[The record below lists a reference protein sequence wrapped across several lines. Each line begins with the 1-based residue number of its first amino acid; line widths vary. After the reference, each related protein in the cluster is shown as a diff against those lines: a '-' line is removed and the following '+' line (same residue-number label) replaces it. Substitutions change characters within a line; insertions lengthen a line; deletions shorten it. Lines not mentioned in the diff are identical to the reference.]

1 MFFRHEAQTAPA
13 ERAPSHETRER
24 HESLAIPREAV
35 EQSAPRASVQ
45 NGPEDYK
52 PEFGSTVMASTRWT
66 KGRGNKPL
74 SSRLLNAGA
83 GVLALPFVMGGRGI
97 IFAAQDAARA
107 VKGVAAFA
115 TNILKDQGPVVRVL
129 ALPLLVGG
137 LIGGVVCGAAYGAV
151 RGFFGAFPDV
161 MRGIISSYTGGNVNY
176 FSLAYRKYRD

>member
-66 KGRGNKPL
+66 KGRGNTPFYQ
-74 SSRLLNAGA
+74 RAIGA
-83 GVLALPFVMGGRGI
+83 AAELVVTPFVMVVRGTL
-97 IFAAQDAARA
+97 FAL
-107 VKGVAAFA
+107 KGAYDGMRTVLAFG
-115 TNILKDQGPVVRVL
+115 TSILKDLGPVGRVAGFL
-129 ALPLLVGG
+129 VMAPAVIVGG
-137 LIGGVVCGAAYGAV
+137 VCGAVYGGGLGVYTAG
-151 RGFFGAFPDV
+151 RDGLLGA
-161 MRGIISSYTGGNVNY
+161 ISVGTGGNANY
-176 FSLAYRKYRD
+176 FARANRAYRD